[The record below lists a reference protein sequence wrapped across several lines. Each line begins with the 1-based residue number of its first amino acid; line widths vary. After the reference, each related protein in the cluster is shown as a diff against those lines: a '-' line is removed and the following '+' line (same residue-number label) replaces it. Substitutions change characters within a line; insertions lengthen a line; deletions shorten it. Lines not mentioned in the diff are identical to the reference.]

1 MRAESVDEVGRSG
14 VVWMLCAVSSV
25 LWSRDLEAVLYG
37 VWAQYLH
44 LLCNGVEPGA
54 RIDQGRVMSL
64 AIVKCAPIWESRD
77 RGT

>member
-1 MRAESVDEVGRSG
+1 
-14 VVWMLCAVSSV
+14 